1 MIYSICSLLTG
12 ANMTIKA
19 QSKFAEKMTL
29 NHPTDYQEKGCT
41 SEQMEPH
48 K

>member
-1 MIYSICSLLTG
+1 
-12 ANMTIKA
+12 MTIKA

-29 NHPTDYQEKGCT
+29 NHPTNYYQEKGCT